1 MITVQ
6 TLRSLTPCSVEVLKT
21 VKNGKSYYY
30 LKTEA
35 DSKFSRISKAVY
47 QSLDLFSQSSYSF
60 YTEVKGDV
68 CKQFKSMTLI

>member
-1 MITVQ
+1 MITIQ
-6 TLRSLTPCSVEVLKT
+6 TLRSMTPCSVEVLKT

-30 LKTEA
+30 LKTES
-35 DSKFSRISKAVY
+35 DRKFNRISKTVY

-60 YTEVKGDV
+60 YTEVKEGV

>member
-21 VKNGKSYYY
+21 VKNGKTYYY

-35 DSKFSRISKAVY
+35 DSKFSRISKTVY
-47 QSLDLFSQSSYSF
+47 QSLDLFS
-60 YTEVKGDV
+60 
-68 CKQFKSMTLI
+68 